1 MGQPKISIEVF
12 DSLVTGLLAI
22 TVGLVG
28 FLATVTLD
36 KLQDFGRD
44 IIGTLC
50 ECKDNPP
57 EVDKKCSKCRRRKL
71 KPSDIPI
78 ALHTAVGISTLGIGV
93 CGQLHTFPVWLDW
106 INWTGLGLFPLV
118 ALSIRIWSF
127 VAVTATK
134 RAIRHASKDQLP
146 ELQRLL
152 DCYHI
157 QKKRYRAADSLQ
169 LQENPPSIVS
179 TTQSLLLLGFSM
191 VLCALP
197 VFGDI
202 ILFALLCAIWLDI
215 GVFECGLLRKFVA
228 WDISHEITEGLKL
241 WTTPGKR
248 RNAALRYEQLTAQLK
263 DPSLGESERRQI
275 VQERVL
281 LKAEEK
287 LRFAKEMRV
296 LGMDS
301 TRCTRPNGKSDDV
314 RMSGILSD
322 FCYHCEMASL
332 DRVTEVVL
340 KKLSAAPESSEQVS
354 SVEPSALETPDST
367 APSASVDTPSTAVSD
382 RPLSSQHSC
391 WKNLDKRG
399 NCLICAA
406 EKDIETAQAA
416 LTRAQAEYEGATATR
431 QFLLFGDA
439 QKASKN

>member
-28 FLATVTLD
+28 ILATMTLD
-36 KLQDFGRD
+36 KLQDYGRD
-44 IIGTLC
+44 LIGTLC

-57 EVDKKCSKCRRRKL
+57 EVDKKCSKCQRRRL
-71 KPSDIPI
+71 KSSEIPI
-78 ALHTAVGISTLGIGV
+78 ALHTVVGISTIVIGV

-157 QKKRYRAADSLQ
+157 QKKRYRAADNLR
-169 LQENPPSIVS
+169 LEENPPSIVS
-179 TTQSLLLLGFSM
+179 TTQTLLLLGLSV

-197 VFGDI
+197 VFGDV

-215 GVFECGLLRKFVA
+215 GMFECGMLRKFVA
-228 WDISHEITEGLKL
+228 WDFSYEITEGLKL
-241 WTTPGKR
+241 FTTPGKR
-248 RNAALRYEQLTAQLK
+248 RNAALRYEQLTAQLN

-301 TRCTRPNGKSDDV
+301 THCTRPNGKSDDA

-322 FCYHCEMASL
+322 FCYHCEMSSL
-332 DRVTEVVL
+332 DRVTEAVL
-340 KKLSAAPESSEQVS
+340 KKLSAAPESSEQAS
-354 SVEPSALETPDST
+354 SVESSASETPDST
-367 APSASVDTPSTAVSD
+367 APSTSGETPSAAASD
-382 RPLSSQHSC
+382 RPLSSHHNC
-391 WKNLDKRG
+391 WKNLDG
-399 NCLICAA
+399 SGACLMCAA
-406 EKDIETAQAA
+406 EKKVEWAQVA
-416 LTRAQAEYEGATATR
+416 LTQAQVEYGDATAAR
-431 QFLLFGDA
+431 QFLLLGGA
-439 QKASKN
+439 QKTSKN